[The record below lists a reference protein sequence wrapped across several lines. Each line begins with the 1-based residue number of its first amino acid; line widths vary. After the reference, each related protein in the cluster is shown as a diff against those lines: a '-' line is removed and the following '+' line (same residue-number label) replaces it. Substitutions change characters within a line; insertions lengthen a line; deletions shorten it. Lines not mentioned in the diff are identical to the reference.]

1 MMSARLWSPA
11 AAKTPA
17 VTTRLSLGTT
27 GKNPSTAA
35 KAARAS
41 RPQGEFSAPPVA
53 DTPLAYARVVA
64 TGASQIIPEM
74 PMIRAR
80 GEGEQRATFFE
91 LFFDLVY
98 VFAVTQLSH
107 HLLDDLS
114 WAGAAETA
122 FMLVALYWAWNY
134 TTWMTNWFDPDT
146 APVRLV
152 LVFVMMASLLMAVA
166 IPAGFGDHALLFA
179 CAYSGL
185 QIGRNAF
192 VVAVTPRGAFNQ
204 NFRQILAWSVLSAPL
219 WVAGGVVDDDAWR
232 WVLWLGALG
241 LDLAGPLVTYWLPGS
256 GTTPMSQWQIEGAH
270 FGERFQ
276 LFVIIALGESI
287 VLAGATASDTGLSIE
302 VVAALLLAFLSS
314 TALWWLYFGQ
324 VAGTVFERIRMATM
338 EERGQIGRD
347 IYTYLH
353 LPIVAG
359 IVLVAVAD
367 ELVIHDPT
375 EDLHDGGALVALGGP
390 ALFLAGLMATA
401 ARIGYAQSRPRALAV
416 VALLAAVPV
425 AAGASGLLV
434 AALVTALLVVLVVAE
449 QLRDRHA

>member
-1 MMSARLWSPA
+1 MA
-11 AAKTPA
+11 
-17 VTTRLSLGTT
+17 GTKH
-27 GKNPSTAA
+27 GGAPS
-35 KAARAS
+35 
-41 RPQGEFSAPPVA
+41 GAPPLV
-53 DTPLAYARVVA
+53 PQLP
-64 TGASQIIPEM
+64 II
-74 PMIRAR
+74 RTLT
-80 GEGEQRATFFE
+80 EGEQRATFFE

-107 HLLDDLS
+107 HLLDDIT

-146 APVRLV
+146 VPVRLV
-152 LVFVMMASLLMAVA
+152 LVFVMLASLLMSVA
-166 IPAGFGDHALLFA
+166 IPQGFSEYALLFA

-192 VVAVTPRGAFNQ
+192 VVAVTPRGEFNQ
-204 NFRQILAWSVLSAPL
+204 NFRQILAWSLLSAPL
-219 WVAGGVVDDDAWR
+219 WVAGGVVDSEGLR

-241 LDLAGPLVTYWLPGS
+241 LDLAAPLLTYWVPRAGR
-256 GTTPMSQWQIEGAH
+256 TPMSKWQIEGAH

-287 VLAGATASDTGLSIE
+287 VLAAATASDTGLSVA

-324 VAGTVFERIRMATM
+324 VAGTVLERIRMATAD
-338 EERGQIGRD
+338 ERGQIGRD

-353 LPIVAG
+353 LPIIAG

-367 ELVIHDPT
+367 ELVIAHPT
-375 EDLHDGGALVALGGP
+375 DDLHEAGALVALGGP
-390 ALFLAGLMATA
+390 ALFLAGLMACA
-401 ARIGYAQSRPRALAV
+401 ARLGEAQSRPRVIAF
-416 VALLAAVPV
+416 VALLAAVPF
-425 AAGASGLLV
+425 AADVDGLVVSGLL
-434 AALVTALLVVLVVAE
+434 TALLTLLVVVEAV
-449 QLRDRHA
+449 RNGAR

>member
-1 MMSARLWSPA
+1 MA
-11 AAKTPA
+11 AGTSSIVPELPIIR
-17 VTTRLSLGTT
+17 TRE
-27 GKNPSTAA
+27 A
-35 KAARAS
+35 
-41 RPQGEFSAPPVA
+41 
-53 DTPLAYARVVA
+53 
-64 TGASQIIPEM
+64 
-74 PMIRAR
+74 
-80 GEGEQRATFFE
+80 GEQRATFFE

-107 HLLDDLS
+107 HLLADLS
-114 WAGAAETA
+114 WSGAAQTA
-122 FMLVALYWAWNY
+122 LMLVAVYWAWNY

-152 LVFVMMASLLMAVA
+152 LVFVMLASLLMAVA
-166 IPAGFGDHALLFA
+166 IPEGFGEYALLFA
-179 CAYSGL
+179 CGYSGL

-192 VVAVTPRGAFNQ
+192 VVAVTPRGQFNQ

-219 WVAGGVVDDDAWR
+219 WVAGGVVDAEGLR
-232 WVLWLGALG
+232 WALWLGALG
-241 LDLAGPLVTYWLPGS
+241 LDLAGPLAAYWLPRFGH
-256 GTTPMSQWQIEGAH
+256 TPMSQWQIEGAH

-302 VVAALLLAFLSS
+302 VVSALLLAFLSS

-324 VAGTVFERIRMATM
+324 VAGTVFERIRTATL

-367 ELVIHDPT
+367 ELVIAHPT
-375 EDLHDGGALVALGGP
+375 DDLHDAGALVALGGP
-390 ALFLAGLMATA
+390 ALFLVGLMAAA
-401 ARIGYAQSRPRALAV
+401 ARIGHAQSRPRAVAV
-416 VALLAAVPV
+416 VALLAAVPL

-434 AALVTALLVVLVVAE
+434 SALLTGLLTLLVVDE
-449 QLRDRHA
+449 QLRDGQA